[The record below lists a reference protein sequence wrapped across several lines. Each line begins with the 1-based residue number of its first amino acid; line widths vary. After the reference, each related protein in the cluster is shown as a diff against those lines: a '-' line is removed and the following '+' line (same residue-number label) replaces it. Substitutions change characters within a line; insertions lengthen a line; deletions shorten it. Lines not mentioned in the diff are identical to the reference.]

1 MQHVKRVHIL
11 GVPIDPVTMDE
22 AIDQVSRMLA
32 GSLQHH
38 VMTPN
43 SEMLVEAHHNPAFTA
58 VLLKS
63 SLNLP
68 DSAGLLWA
76 ARRNGEHI
84 PERVSGVDF
93 IARLCGTLHAGV
105 PVFFLGGKDGAAKQ
119 AAEKLRMKNDE
130 LRIAGEFEGSPQE
143 EGADTIIRRVNA
155 SGATLLLVAY
165 GAPAQDLWIAKYLS
179 LMPTVRV
186 AIGVGGTFDFLSGR
200 ITRAPRWMQRAG
212 LEWLWRLYKEPRRWK
227 RIFRATVVFP
237 YLVLRAKRTAR

>member
-1 MQHVKRVHIL
+1 MKRVHIL

-43 SEMLVEAHHNPAFTA
+43 SEMLVEANRNPAFA
-58 VLLKS
+58 VVLQKS
-63 SLNLP
+63 TLNLP

-76 ARRNGEHI
+76 ARKQGTHI

-93 IARLCGTLHAGV
+93 VERLCAELHADV
-105 PVFFLGGKDGAAKQ
+105 PVFFLGGRNDAGKK
-119 AAEKLRMKNDE
+119 AAEKLATSNQQ
-130 LRIAGEFEGSPQE
+130 LHIAGTFEGTPRE
-143 EGADTIIRRVNA
+143 ENVVEIVSRVNA
-155 SGATLLLVAY
+155 SAAKLLLVAY
-165 GAPAQDLWIAKYLS
+165 GSPQQDLWIATYLS
-179 LMPTVRV
+179 LMPAVRV

-200 ITRAPRWMQRAG
+200 ITRAPRWMQHAG
-212 LEWLWRLYKEPRRWK
+212 LEWLWRLCKEPRRWK
-227 RIFRATVVFP
+227 RILRATVVFP